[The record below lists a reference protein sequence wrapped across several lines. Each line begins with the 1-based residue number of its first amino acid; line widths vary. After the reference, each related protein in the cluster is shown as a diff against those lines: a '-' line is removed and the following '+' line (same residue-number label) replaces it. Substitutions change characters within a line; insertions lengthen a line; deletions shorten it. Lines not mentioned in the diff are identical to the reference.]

1 MDDTQIINGL
11 LINNRQRA
19 RFEKAL
25 YLQYKYLIEEGSRK
39 YNLSND
45 DSFSAYSDAV
55 LAVIQNVN
63 NNTFNNN
70 SSLKTY
76 LFQIFSN
83 KCIDMIRKSTTN
95 KQKVHQSAGEP
106 DLLDYLPDNAKNV
119 IEKLMDEQKILVI
132 KQNLELISD
141 KCREILLLFEDGYTD
156 NEIATRLIYNNAA
169 VAKTTRLRCLEKIK
183 EKMKST
189 FINYE

>member
-11 LINNRQRA
+11 LINNGQRA
-19 RFEKAL
+19 HFEKAL

-63 NNTFNNN
+63 NNTFNNK

-83 KCIDMIRKSTTN
+83 KCIDLIRKSTTN
-95 KQKVHQSAGEP
+95 KQRVHQSAGEP
-106 DLLDYLPDNAKNV
+106 ELLDQLPDNAKNV
-119 IEKLMDEQKILVI
+119 IEKLMDQQKILAI
-132 KQNLELISD
+132 NQYLELISE
-141 KCREILLLFEDGYTD
+141 KCKDILLLFEDGYND
-156 NEIATRLIYNNAA
+156 NEIATLLTYNNAA